1 MPTVIATI
9 SLKGGVGKT
18 TLTGGLAD
26 FLAGVFGKKVLLVDL
41 DAQTNLT
48 TMMIGQEHW
57 LTCNARRHT
66 VATLFT
72 DLLDG
77 TESFDLEG
85 SVQRDVSTV
94 AGLTGIDLLPSS
106 LDLIEL
112 AEELSAHRVAADDH
126 LAAVEV
132 LTNALAPIAGQ
143 YDYILV
149 DCPPNVGPFS
159 LNGLAMAAAYLI
171 PTIPDVL
178 STYAIPHIQRQVA
191 DFGTELG
198 REIVELGVVITK
210 YRAASTLHQD
220 TVRRLRRDTSIQNVL
235 PTYLHEGNAI
245 GAAADFATWP
255 SLHAKYGYHGHYE
268 QVRDLTRAV
277 MVEADAKLAR
287 AELARAEL
295 SGAVPSSRGPFDRPT
310 PNRSSGV

>member
-48 TMMIGQEHW
+48 TMTIGQERW
-57 LTCNARRHT
+57 LACNARRQT
-66 VATLFT
+66 VATLFA
-72 DLLDG
+72 DVLDG
-77 TESFDLEG
+77 TRTFDLEG

-94 AGLTGIDLLPSS
+94 SGLTGIDLLPSS

-112 AEELSAHRVAADDH
+112 AEELSAHRVTADDH

-132 LTNALAPIAGQ
+132 LRSALEPIAGN
-143 YDYILV
+143 YDYILI

-159 LNGLAMAAAYLI
+159 LNGLAMAAGYLI

-191 DFGTELG
+191 DFGAELG
-198 REIVELGVVITK
+198 RDIVELGVVISK
-210 YRAASTLHQD
+210 YRASSALHQD
-220 TVRRLRRDTSIQNVL
+220 TVRRLRRDATIQNVL
-235 PTYLHEGNAI
+235 PTYVHEGNAI
-245 GAAADFATWP
+245 GAAADFTSWP

-268 QVRDLTRAV
+268 QLRDLTRAV
-277 MVEADAKLAR
+277 MVEAGAKLSAT
-287 AELARAEL
+287 L
-295 SGAVPSSRGPFDRPT
+295 PSSRVPFGQLT
-310 PNRSSGV
+310 PKPSSSV

>member
-18 TLTGGLAD
+18 TLTGALAD

-48 TMMIGQEHW
+48 TMMIGQERW
-57 LTCNARRHT
+57 LACNARRQT
-66 VATLFT
+66 VATLFA
-72 DLLDG
+72 DVLDG
-77 TESFDLEG
+77 TRDFDLES

-94 AGLTGIDLLPSS
+94 SGLTGIDLLPSS

-132 LTNALAPIAGQ
+132 LGNVLDPVAGR
-143 YDYILV
+143 YDYILI

-159 LNGLAMAAAYLI
+159 LNGLAMAGGYLI

-178 STYAIPHIQRQVA
+178 STYAIPHVQRQVA
-191 DFGTELG
+191 GFGAELG
-198 REIVELGVVITK
+198 RDIVELGVVITK
-210 YRAASTLHQD
+210 YRAGSGLHQD
-220 TVRRLRRDTSIQNVL
+220 TVRRLRRDPTIQNVL
-235 PTYLHEGNAI
+235 PAYVHEANAI
-245 GAAADFATWP
+245 GAAAEFASWP
-255 SLHAKYGYHGHYE
+255 SVHAKYGYHGHYE
-268 QVRDLTRAV
+268 QLRDLTRAV
-277 MVEADAKLAR
+277 MVEADAKLPVTTA
-287 AELARAEL
+287 
-295 SGAVPSSRGPFDRPT
+295 SSRAHSI
-310 PNRSSGV
+310 N